1 MQENRP
7 IIALD
12 FASKAQIEQFLKQ
25 IPCRR
30 FTICENWD
38 GIILS
43 RRPSD
48 CPIFKRTRS

>member
-12 FASKAQIEQFLKQ
+12 FASKAQIEQFLAKFPAGR
-25 IPCRR
+25 I
-30 FTICENWD
+30 TICENWN
-38 GIILS
+38 GTILS